1 MDHRTG
7 GKTTGRA
14 AASPLLHSKLVVQ
27 GLPRVLTAYEI
38 HWWQTRHVFCFC
50 LSAFFFFLKIPSKL
64 IWFIIASRLLFSQL
78 LLMPLYVSRLPW
90 CRSTPN
96 YGYKMKAETR
106 IDSVLSDKTRHTAIK
121 ETTKKKKKKKKR
133 GGGILRATTGAQV
146 VVQNLLMWICAIK
159 KKKKKT
165 LWKGISSPFTSHFLS
180 WSYLKLID
188 SCHFP
193 PPPHIKQLF

>member
-1 MDHRTG
+1 M
-7 GKTTGRA
+7 
-14 AASPLLHSKLVVQ
+14 SCLLLLPLSL
-27 GLPRVLTAYEI
+27 
-38 HWWQTRHVFCFC
+38 
-50 LSAFFFFLKIPSKL
+50 FFFLKIPSKL

-106 IDSVLSDKTRHTAIK
+106 INSFLSDKTIHTVIK
-121 ETTKKKKKKKKR
+121 ETTKEKRKEKKGG
-133 GGGILRATTGAQV
+133 GGGILRATTEAQV
-146 VVQNLLMWICAIK
+146 VVKNLLMWICAI
-159 KKKKKT
+159 KKKKT

-188 SCHFP
+188 SCHFFFSP
-193 PPPHIKQLF
+193 PC